1 LKKSSFAPCRIF
13 HGLPISKFS
22 GENPPGPNGLF
33 APLDV
38 GVNMQVKTIILGA
51 ALSVA
56 LRHNSQGTLP
66 KTNIRILRTSLGF

>member
-1 LKKSSFAPCRIF
+1 
-13 HGLPISKFS
+13 
-22 GENPPGPNGLF
+22 
-33 APLDV
+33 
-38 GVNMQVKTIILGA
+38 MQVKTIILGA